1 VLLLMLIW
9 EMDAI
14 DGILGE
20 HGRVDLK
27 HGRVS
32 ETIAV
37 GKRVLWRPLVHGR
50 L

>member
-1 VLLLMLIW
+1 MSLVWCLLRRDVLLLMLIW

-14 DGILGE
+14 YGILAK

-32 ETIAV
+32 EAIAV
-37 GKRVLWRPLVHGR
+37 G
-50 L
+50 